1 MNIMNICKL
10 EKSDRIEYIELIS
23 SFRPLDIDI
32 SEEVFNK
39 IYDEIFKTDK
49 IFVCKIDNVIIGTV
63 KLLIEQKFIHNLSK
77 YGRIEDVIVKN
88 EYRNKGIGTKLINFI
103 INYCKKYKF
112 FKISLTCSSDL
123 IKFYEKNNFEVY
135 QINMSQLINN

>member
-1 MNIMNICKL
+1 MNICKL

-39 IYDEIFKTDK
+39 IYDEIFKTDT
-49 IFVCKIDNVIIGTV
+49 IFVCKIDNVIIGTA

-77 YGRIEDVIVKN
+77 YGRIEDVIVKD
-88 EYRNKGIGTKLINFI
+88 EYRNKGIGKKLIEFI

-112 FKISLTCSSDL
+112 FKVSLTCSSEL
-123 IKFYEKNNFEVY
+123 VKFYAKNNFEVY
-135 QINMSQLINN
+135 QLNMSQLL

>member
-49 IFVCKIDNVIIGTV
+49 IFVCKIDNVIIGTA
-63 KLLIEQKFIHNLSK
+63 KLLIEHKFIHNLSK